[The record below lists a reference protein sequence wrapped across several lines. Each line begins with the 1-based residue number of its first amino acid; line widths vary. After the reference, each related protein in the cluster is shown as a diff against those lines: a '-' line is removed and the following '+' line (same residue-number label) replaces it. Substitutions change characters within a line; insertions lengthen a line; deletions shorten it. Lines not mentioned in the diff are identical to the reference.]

1 MDAQALRRA
10 GGGGGGET
18 DSSTHVAG
26 ALSCVVGNF
35 LISLSLNLQRR
46 AHRDNTEGLH
56 YTKLK
61 AWWVAILCMF
71 VGEIGNFLAYGMAPA
86 SLVSP
91 LGAITVIS
99 NAVLSKVIL
108 DEPMPRQ
115 KAAGVVLALV
125 GAVLI
130 AVNAPAPIP
139 PDTGDK
145 VIQEEEVFYYSI
157 MTLRACIY
165 IIIVAVVAFCV
176 ANPLKLPFLVSAK
189 LREDMVIIPCVL
201 CGCAG
206 TMTVSSAKAV
216 FNSLSQAF
224 AGKPAMF
231 ARLDICWL
239 TYLTIVVAVASI
251 VGQVKYLNEALMRHG
266 ASRVVPVYYITF
278 TTITMSAGMTLF
290 LELKFEPFAL
300 SIALFVVGLLC
311 AFSGVWLINSLPEEE
326 GEAGSKSV
334 GAVRDGGEGVGAVQD
349 GGEGAFEGSWDDKP
363 TILEADGNDV
373 EMALAAASTATTTTP
388 DKTAAW
394 AEDTGVVKECF
405 LPFPPSLPMTLTPKE
420 GQAAGTEREG
430 EERGGEAGVT
440 CKPEFKRPPSLPGGV
455 RVEGVGREEGMVFED
470 GGGREGG
477 GEDGTGLKR
486 VPSSG

>member
-1 MDAQALRRA
+1 MDAQAQRRA
-10 GGGGGGET
+10 GGGGGGEI

-46 AHRDNTEGLH
+46 AHRDNTDGLH

-108 DEPMPRQ
+108 NEPMPRQ

-130 AVNAPAPIP
+130 AVNAPAPFP
-139 PDTGDK
+139 PVAGDK

-157 MTLRACIY
+157 MTVRACIY

-176 ANPLKLPFLVSAK
+176 ANPLKLPFLVSDK
-189 LREDMVIIPCVL
+189 LRGDMVVIPCVL

-239 TYLTIVVAVASI
+239 TYLTIIVAVGSI

-266 ASRVVPVYYITF
+266 ASRVVPVCVCNCRAICINVF
-278 TTITMSAGMTLF
+278 AACTLHIHTYFILNCFSWAF
-290 LELKFEPFAL
+290 L
-300 SIALFVVGLLC
+300 
-311 AFSGVWLINSLPEEE
+311 
-326 GEAGSKSV
+326 
-334 GAVRDGGEGVGAVQD
+334 AVCPR
-349 GGEGAFEGSWDDKP
+349 
-363 TILEADGNDV
+363 T
-373 EMALAAASTATTTTP
+373 
-388 DKTAAW
+388 
-394 AEDTGVVKECF
+394 
-405 LPFPPSLPMTLTPKE
+405 
-420 GQAAGTEREG
+420 
-430 EERGGEAGVT
+430 
-440 CKPEFKRPPSLPGGV
+440 
-455 RVEGVGREEGMVFED
+455 
-470 GGGREGG
+470 
-477 GEDGTGLKR
+477 
-486 VPSSG
+486 

>member
-1 MDAQALRRA
+1 MEAQAAERRA
-10 GGGGGGET
+10 GGGGGGEI

-46 AHRDNTEGLH
+46 AHRDNTEGLP

-61 AWWVAILCMF
+61 AWWVAIVCMF

-108 DEPMPRQ
+108 NEPMPRQ

-130 AVNAPAPIP
+130 AVNAPAPFP

-145 VIQEEEVFYYSI
+145 AIQEEEVFYYSI

-176 ANPLKLPFLVSAK
+176 ANPLKLPFLVSDK
-189 LREDMVIIPCVL
+189 LREDMVVIPCVL

-300 SIALFVVGLLC
+300 SIALFVAGLLC

-326 GEAGSKSV
+326 GEGGPKD
-334 GAVRDGGEGVGAVQD
+334 VRKVQDFGQDGDAVQD
-349 GGEGAFEGSWDDKP
+349 GVERGLGGGWIDKP
-363 TILEADGNDV
+363 TISDADGNDDV
-373 EMALAAASTATTTTP
+373 EMALAVASTATASSLSSRLNTS
-388 DKTAAW
+388 
-394 AEDTGVVKECF
+394 AECPQDNHVFKPKRRLRPLPPPLPREEEDGV
-405 LPFPPSLPMTLTPKE
+405 
-420 GQAAGTEREG
+420 G
-430 EERGGEAGVT
+430 EVGATDE
-440 CKPEFKRPPSLPGGV
+440 PESKGPLSLPGALCV
-455 RVEGVGREEGMVFED
+455 AGVG
-470 GGGREGG
+470 
-477 GEDGTGLKR
+477 GEKR